1 MKTAIFLYP
10 ISPYVDALT
19 RRGRTFDPQERGE
32 TLERVINL
40 RYRQRGHTV
49 AWALFAHEDDMTA
62 PDRSLL
68 WPFAPIHKEDAI
80 IVAPVSFKRHCQEEL
95 YPDPSAM
102 VTALGNIS
110 RLAVMG
116 FHSDDCC
123 ERLAE
128 AAWRLGIPSKVHDDL
143 SEKFFSFEFFKDPS
157 EEIRAR
163 PFWRRVSK
171 QRPSNDAHRRGFRGR
186 RTRDLEA
193 ECRQKP
199 WLLQV
204 T

>member
-19 RRGRTFDPQERGE
+19 RRGRTFDQQERGE
-32 TLERVINL
+32 TLDRVINL
-40 RYRQRGHTV
+40 RYRQHGYKV
-49 AWALFAHEDDMTA
+49 AWALFCREDDVSM

-68 WPFAPIHKEDAI
+68 WPHAPIHDEDT
-80 IVAPVSFKRHCQEEL
+80 IVTVPVSFKRHCDEEL
-95 YPDPSAM
+95 YPDATTM
-102 VTALGNIS
+102 VATLGEIS

-116 FHSDDCC
+116 FHADDCC
-123 ERLAE
+123 ERIAE
-128 AAWRLGIPSKVHDDL
+128 AAWRMGIKSKVHDDL
-143 SEKFFSFEFFKDPS
+143 SEKFFRFGFFKDPS